1 MTATERIEA
10 VEPAGGAGLFDVDPD
25 QGHVSQEPGSAVD
38 GDVPA
43 VPEEAGL

>member
-1 MTATERIEA
+1 MTTTESVLA
-10 VEPAGGAGLFDVDPD
+10 VEPLGGAGLFDVDPD
-25 QGHVSQEPGSAVD
+25 QRQVSQAPGSAVD

>member
-1 MTATERIEA
+1 MSTQTIEA

-25 QGHVSQEPGSAVD
+25 QRHVDQRPGSAVD

-43 VPEEAGL
+43 VSEEAGL